1 MKYIVYQTTNL
12 INNKIYIGVHKIKNK
27 EDDGYIGCGVY
38 KTQERSY
45 MIKQTAFH
53 KAVAKY
59 GPEHFIRETLK
70 EFPTK
75 RKAYEYESEIVT
87 LEFCKLST
95 NYNMKPGGRGGFN
108 FVGRHHTEESK
119 QKIKDNSAFK
129 GKKRPQEFAD
139 NMSKLQ
145 KGKVVSKESK
155 LKSSKTKKERFAT
168 GKTKSVS
175 RSISVIDLLLNVESN
190 FKSLKEFATQENLN
204 YDSLK
209 VFVRK
214 GYIYKER
221 YKVSYTSE
229 LKIQL

>member
-59 GPEHFIRETLK
+59 GPENFIRETLK

-108 FVGRHHTEESK
+108 FVGKHHTEESK
-119 QKIKDNSAFK
+119 QKIKDNSPFK
-129 GKKRPQEFAD
+129 GKKRPQAFAD
-139 NMSKLQ
+139 NMSKIQ
-145 KGKVVSKESK
+145 KGKIVSVETK
-155 LKSSKTKKERFAT
+155 LKSSKTKKERIQNGT
-168 GKTKSVS
+168 TKMVS
-175 RSISVIDLLLNVESN
+175 RSILVVDLFLNTEST
-190 FKSLKEFATQENLN
+190 FKSLKEFAIKENLN
-204 YDSLK
+204 YGSLK
-209 VFVRK
+209 VYTRK
-214 GYIYKER
+214 NMIYKER
-221 YKVSYTSE
+221 YKISYTSE